1 MRDMIDWERLRGVLK
16 ALRRRW
22 KVFAGLLLVYMVL
35 FTEVNLNPDVETYMT
50 PVVTDEQA
58 MAASGAGDWETV
70 IRFTAQR
77 AMKGEVEAQALLA
90 DFYDRGMPPL
100 HVDHCRAFDW
110 YEKAG
115 QNGDLKSQKEVAEDL
130 IYGFGG
136 FRSVNAGYLWAR
148 HALEQGYAPAQS
160 TIDIYFKGRLSESD
174 MARLDAKYPDWT
186 PADQEA
192 GKYIEM
198 PNIPFLT
205 GIVNIFVPVRF
216 CSDPTLFQHLVESFR

>member
-1 MRDMIDWERLRGVLK
+1 MRDMIDWERLWEL
-16 ALRRRW
+16 LRAGRRKW
-22 KVFAGLLLVYMVL
+22 KLIAGLLLVYMVL
-35 FTEVNLNPDVETYMT
+35 FTEVNLNPDIETYMT
-50 PVVTDEQA
+50 PVVTDEEA
-58 MAASGAGDWETV
+58 IAASEMGNWEPA

-77 AMKGEVEAQALLA
+77 AVKGDVEAEALLA

-110 YEKAG
+110 YVKAG
-115 QNGDLKSQKEVAEDL
+115 QNGDLKSQIEVAEDL

-186 PADQEA
+186 PADRET

-198 PNIPFLT
+198 LDIPFLT
-205 GIVNIFVPVRF
+205 GIVNLFVPVRF
-216 CSDPTLFQHLVESFR
+216 CSDPTLLQHIVESFR